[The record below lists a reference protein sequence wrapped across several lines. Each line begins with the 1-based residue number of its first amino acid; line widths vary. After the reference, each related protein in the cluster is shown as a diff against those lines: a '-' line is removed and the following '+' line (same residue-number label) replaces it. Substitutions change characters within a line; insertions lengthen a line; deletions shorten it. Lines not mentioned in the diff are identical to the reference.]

1 MSYKELSAW
10 LTTNTKRFLQLNLS
24 EPEQISQ
31 FRQKGERSIEEKKS
45 DHTTYVCPFIG
56 YINKNRTG
64 CLLHP
69 KGSPHPDIHLLKHP
83 QNFSFYGESICQT
96 YDCITK
102 ENKLEMSSYGYNQK
116 NYGRV
121 IPNHKLLR
129 TINQYNKRG
138 SINRQS
144 IIRIILRLSEI
155 LNMEITSFEIAEKQT
170 KHSFIHKLSKA
181 FINNSKLSSKRK
193 KGIRKIL
200 KYHAYRNQ

>member
-1 MSYKELSAW
+1 
-10 LTTNTKRFLQLNLS
+10 
-24 EPEQISQ
+24 
-31 FRQKGERSIEEKKS
+31 
-45 DHTTYVCPFIG
+45 
-56 YINKNRTG
+56 
-64 CLLHP
+64 
-69 KGSPHPDIHLLKHP
+69 
-83 QNFSFYGESICQT
+83 
-96 YDCITK
+96 
-102 ENKLEMSSYGYNQK
+102 
-116 NYGRV
+116 
-121 IPNHKLLR
+121 
-129 TINQYNKRG
+129 